1 MHMNN
6 KKSASPKLRFAEF
19 ANRGEVSFKNGDTLF
34 EAIYDKDH
42 NCDLPVL
49 AITQEQGAIPR
60 EMIDYHVFV
69 TDRSLE
75 SYKKVEVGDFIIS
88 LRSFQGGIE
97 YSSYQ
102 GICSPAYIV
111 LRKKENVV
119 NEYYKHYFKSQRFI
133 HDLNRNLEGIRDGK
147 MVSFEQFSQILI
159 PKPDTDEQQR
169 IADCIESLDDL
180 IGAEN
185 NKLKALQKHKIG
197 LMQKLFP
204 TINQVLPIY
213 RFFEFTDSG
222 SWKYVKLSDVA
233 DRVVSKNRDNSIQ
246 RLLTNSAISGVIEQ
260 NKYFEREIVSENN
273 LSNYSIIEKGDYVY
287 NPRIS
292 TVAPFGPISKNKIGK
307 GIISPLYTVF
317 RFRDDDYDFYEY
329 YFKTTLWHQYINGK
343 SNMGARHDRINIST
357 DDFMNMPVPVCPDA
371 KEQQRIALFLKG
383 IDELI
388 IKQEQRV
395 EALNRHKEGLLQQL
409 FPSFEEVIK

>member
-1 MHMNN
+1 MSN
-6 KKSASPKLRFAEF
+6 KKSTSPKLRFAEF
-19 ANRGEVSFKNGDTLF
+19 ANRGEVNFKNGDMLF
-34 EAIYDKDH
+34 EAISDKEH

-69 TDRSLE
+69 TDKSLE

-102 GICSPAYIV
+102 GICSPAYII
-111 LRKKENVV
+111 LRKKENIV
-119 NEYYKHYFKSQRFI
+119 NEYYKHYFKSKRFI
-133 HDLNRNLEGIRDGK
+133 QDLNRNLEGIRDGK
-147 MVSFEQFSQILI
+147 MVSYEQFSQILI
-159 PKPDTDEQQR
+159 PKPDNDEQQK
-169 IADCIESLDDL
+169 IAACIESLDNL

-185 NKLKALQKHKIG
+185 NKLNALKKHKAG
-197 LMQKLFP
+197 LMQKFFP
-204 TINQVLPIY
+204 TRNQDSPIY
-213 RFFEFTDSG
+213 RFCEFSASG
-222 SWKYVKLSDVA
+222 SWKYVKLSDIA

-246 RLLTNSAISGVIEQ
+246 RVFTNSAINGVIEQ

-273 LSNYSIIEKGDYVY
+273 LLNYSIIEIGDYVY

-292 TVAPFGPISKNKIGK
+292 KVAPVGPISKNKIGK

-317 RFRDDDYDFYEY
+317 RFRADDYDFYDY
-329 YFKTTLWHQYINGK
+329 YFKTTLWHQYINMK

-357 DDFMNMPVPVCPDA
+357 DDFMDMPVPVCPNP
-371 KEQQRIALFLKG
+371 KEQEKIALFLKG

-388 IKQEQRV
+388 VNQEQRV
-395 EALNRHKEGLLQQL
+395 EALNQHKEGLLQQL
-409 FPSFEEVIK
+409 FPSLKKVIK

>member
-1 MHMNN
+1 MSD
-6 KKSASPKLRFAEF
+6 KKSASQKLRFAEF
-19 ANRGEVSFKNGDTLF
+19 ANRGEVSFKNGDALF
-34 EAIYDKDH
+34 ELISDKDH

-69 TDRSLE
+69 TDKSLE

-102 GICSPAYIV
+102 GICSPAYII

-119 NEYYKHYFKSQRFI
+119 NEYYKHYFKSKRFI
-133 HDLNRNLEGIRDGK
+133 QDLNRNLEGIRDGK

-159 PKPDTDEQQR
+159 PQPDTDEQQR
-169 IADCIESLDDL
+169 IADCLESLDDL
-180 IGAEN
+180 IDTEK
-185 NKLKALQKHKIG
+185 NKLNTLQKHKVG
-197 LMQKLFP
+197 LIQKLFP
-204 TINQVLPIY
+204 TRNQTSPIY
-213 RFFEFTDSG
+213 RFCEFRTSG
-222 SWKYVKLSDVA
+222 SWKYVRLSDVA
-233 DRVVSKNRDNSIQ
+233 ERVILKNRDNSIQ
-246 RLLTNSAISGVIEQ
+246 RVFTNSAINGVIDQ

-292 TVAPFGPISKNKIGK
+292 TVAPVGPISKNKIGK

-317 RFRDDDYDFYEY
+317 RFRNDDHDFYEY

-357 DDFMNMPVPVCPDA
+357 DDFMDMPVPVCPNP
-371 KEQQRIALFLKG
+371 KEQEIIALFLKSV
-383 IDELI
+383 DELI
-388 IKQEQRV
+388 IKQEQTV
-395 EALNRHKEGLLQQL
+395 EMLKRHKEGLLQQL